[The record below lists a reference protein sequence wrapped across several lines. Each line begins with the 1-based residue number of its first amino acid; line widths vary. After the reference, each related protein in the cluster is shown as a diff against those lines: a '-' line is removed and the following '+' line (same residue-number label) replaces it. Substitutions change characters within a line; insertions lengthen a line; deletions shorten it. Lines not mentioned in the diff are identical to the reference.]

1 MTKNNLSL
9 LLTLLISL
17 VLSSGAYAQSGY
29 ELGAV
34 MTSSQISALGNM
46 RSFNVGSATF
56 RILPSP
62 SASGGN
68 VINDQG
74 KIGRCEGDVLI
85 SGITTDRAKIA
96 LSPYQASI
104 TSTKVYDSL
113 KMVSARFSKLED
125 AAKARNELANSLP
138 EARVTMPVVFSLPQA
153 R

>member
-1 MTKNNLSL
+1 MSIKKPAF
-9 LLTLLISL
+9 LLIMLISMT
-17 VLSSGAYAQSGY
+17 LSSIAYAQSSY
-29 ELGAV
+29 ELGALL
-34 MTSSQISALGNM
+34 TPAQISALGNM

-85 SGITTDRAKIA
+85 SGITTDRAKTA
-96 LSPYQASI
+96 LLLYQASI

-113 KMVSARFSKLED
+113 KMVSARFSNLED
-125 AAKARNELANSLP
+125 AAKARKELANSLP
-138 EARVTMPVVFSLPQA
+138 DARVTMPVVFSLPQV

>member
-1 MTKNNLSL
+1 MSMKKPAFLLAMLIFMNLSS
-9 LLTLLISL
+9 I
-17 VLSSGAYAQSGY
+17 AYAQSVY

-34 MTSSQISALGNM
+34 LTQSQISALGNM

-56 RILPSP
+56 RILPLP

-113 KMVSARFSKLED
+113 KMVSARFSNLED